1 MTTSVGDGARFGPNL
16 AAQQG
21 KLGRIGDLSRIVDDD
36 IKVLKTNLAQFRYL
50 HEGDEDWQSAW
61 ARLESAWETVRSGL
75 ADDEASTQLTEVLPP
90 ANGTTGAI
98 PQSAAPAATLP
109 MAKVG
114 GEPLSWAWAT
124 QAARWTREYASKIL
138 TKLLDAWNRAREP
151 DGELRQA
158 LRRFSDNLTISVNKF
173 ASASARQLARTRVW
187 ALASCR
193 NLARVSKDAQVRLE
207 SAFGTLKRKLAEHR
221 ASTSLTEVVPPFS
234 MVLPVDSPAEISP
247 TTQVDLPADSLA
259 EMTPTTQVIDQNVR
273 RTSERGTEVLRTNP
287 SGYLNGQEGDTAW
300 GVQGRVESAKEAV
313 KSKLADGKT
322 SIVLTGVAGSVGRAV
337 GPKIQGEAPIPISP
351 TGPFVLKPLP
361 WVLGALSPVISSR
374 TMQIHHGCHHAQCIE
389 LANRLSRSHDELAG
403 MSPLE
408 VVRWAREHARGTE
421 LHAAASDA
429 LNHAFFFQSLTPWK
443 KRPGGELR
451 GALERSFGDF
461 ASFADKFASAGAT
474 HLGSGWLWLVANR
487 RKQVRI
493 MTTSDMDC
501 PEARGHTCLLAID
514 LWEHAYYFDHQNRRR
529 EYLDAVI
536 DRRLDWEFAEHRFRL
551 LLERDTCASRE
562 VLPRPDI
569 RRRVRHHKRRRKA
582 AASRR

>member
-1 MTTSVGDGARFGPNL
+1 MAASVGNGAPFEPNL
-16 AAQQG
+16 AAQQA
-21 KLGRIGDLSRIVDDD
+21 KLRKIGDLSRIVDDD

-75 ADDEASTQLTEVLPP
+75 ADDEASTQLTEIPPP
-90 ANGTTGAI
+90 ANGTAGAI
-98 PQSAAPAATLP
+98 PQSAEPAGILP
-109 MAKVG
+109 VAKVG
-114 GEPLSWAWAT
+114 RESLAWAWAT
-124 QAARWTREYASKIL
+124 QAARRTREYAAKVL
-138 TKLLDAWNRAREP
+138 TRALDAWNRARHP
-151 DGELRQA
+151 DGQLRQA
-158 LRRFSDNLTISVNKF
+158 LRRFSGNVAMSVNKF
-173 ASASARQLARTRVW
+173 ASASARQLARARR
-187 ALASCR
+187 ASYR
-193 NLARVSKDAQVRLE
+193 SYARASKDARVRLE
-207 SAFGTLKRKLAEHR
+207 SAFGTMRRKLAER
-221 ASTSLTEVVPPFS
+221 RTSISQTEVVPPFS
-234 MVLPVDSPAEISP
+234 MVPPVQSPA
-247 TTQVDLPADSLA
+247 V
-259 EMTPTTQVIDQNVR
+259 MTPTTLVINQD
-273 RTSERGTEVLRTNP
+273 VLRAPERDTEMLKTNP
-287 SGYLNGQEGDTAW
+287 PGYRNGREGDTAW

-322 SIVLTGVAGSVGRAV
+322 SILLTGVAGTAGRAV
-337 GPKIQGEAPIPISP
+337 GATIQVEAPTPISL
-351 TGPFVLKPLP
+351 TDPFILKPLP

-389 LANRLSRSHDELAG
+389 LANRLSRGHDELAG

-429 LNHAFFFQSLTPWK
+429 WNHAFFFQSLTPWK
-443 KRPGGELR
+443 KRPGGDLR
-451 GALERSFGDF
+451 RALEHSFGDF

-493 MTTSDMDC
+493 MTTSDLDC

-551 LLERDTCASRE
+551 LLERGTCASRE
-562 VLPRPDI
+562 VLPRPDN
-569 RRRVRHHKRRRKA
+569 RRRARHHKRRRKA